1 MYLCN
6 LKQKWFS
13 ILKTDC
19 MSKSQKLKKFLSP
32 SRIWF
37 HLLLALVITV
47 ALITVSLVGLRIFT
61 HHGQEVEMPSFIG
74 QNSSDL
80 IGHGVSNN
88 FVFVVNDY
96 VFDKSMEE
104 GMVLKQNPEPGEKVK
119 EGRKVYLTVAS
130 ATPPAIKM
138 IALKDVSL
146 RQAEIMIK
154 AAGLELANVVYKASQ
169 YDGVVLDQLY
179 KGRSIAPGTELHI
192 GDKISLVVGRDVNS
206 MEDEQPEEEEE

>member
-1 MYLCN
+1 MQ
-6 LKQKWFS
+6 LKTKVVFH
-13 ILKTDC
+13 LKTDC

-32 SRIWF
+32 SGIWF

-47 ALITVSLVGLRIFT
+47 VIIVIALVGLRIFT

-74 QNSSDL
+74 LNSSDL
-80 IGHGVSNN
+80 IEHGVSNN

-130 ATPPAIKM
+130 AIPPAIKM

-154 AAGLELANVVYKASQ
+154 AAGLELDNVVYKASQ

-192 GDKISLVVGRDVNS
+192 GDKISLVVGRDVNT
-206 MEDEQPEEEEE
+206 MDDDQIEEEEE